1 MPEAF
6 RPLFDD
12 RADEPPTKPEELL
25 RLEQGFREV
34 LQERQDD
41 RPASSFFSDPGM
53 PAGPDDL
60 NSIVADA
67 FAAAGSGHAA
77 VQAAA
82 PPVLAASE
90 QQIRPSPD
98 ALDVAEARRADPAP
112 VASGAHDARYPH
124 LSGEHRGLID
134 QAITYVAAQR
144 DHSELTVRKN
154 KNALRRLANDLGA
167 RGQAIDLKNH
177 RSLVDH
183 VNASFPKNAGMKR
196 ALNVLRAYHE
206 RTGYSALYPH
216 LSGEHR
222 GLIDQAITRVAAQKH
237 YKANTVGAFTNALYR
252 LANDLGAR
260 GQAIDLKNHQSLADH
275 VNALF
280 PKNRDMKKALDVL
293 RAYHERP
300 GYSARYPHL
309 SGEHRGLIDQAIT
322 HVAAQKH
329 YSENTVGAYTN
340 ALRRLVNDLG
350 ARGQAIDLTN
360 HQSLVD
366 HVNAFFPK
374 NDTMKL
380 ALDVLRVY
388 HEAGKLRA
396 PEPASPATARLSDT
410 YRGVPLVDLTTSSDA
425 QIGAFPSGSSNL
437 PEGAVLG
444 AAELL
449 SDAHIHRDYRLLE
462 QDLQEARPALAARTR
477 LVDAMV
483 AHQLRRHDVDVQA
496 RLLSIYHQNDAPAD
510 FVFLPVNSADPMDP
524 APDPQRINHWSLLLV
539 DRRDPER
546 AVAYHYDSIQ
556 HNGQGSNDALARE
569 LATRLDATTLVTPA
583 MAQQNNGV
591 DCGVFVVDG
600 TRELVYRLATEER
613 PDQQRPLHLNY
624 LVADRQALQ
633 NRLREERLPHELA
646 AIPVEAFGAAGSQVQ
661 YAVLQEQQARQ
672 VAPAPFER
680 HLGKTRE
687 TQDEL
692 TSTARYPHL
701 SGEHRGLIDQAI
713 TYVAAQ
719 RGYSALTA
727 QKYIYALRRLAN
739 DLGAHGQAIDLTN
752 HQSLVDH
759 VKAFFPKDDG
769 SMKQALNVLR
779 AYHERPG
786 YSATAGRPAPYSAPY
801 PHLSGEHRGL
811 IDQAITHVAAQR
823 DYSAS
828 TVGTYRSALCRL
840 VNDLG
845 ARGQAIDLKNHRS
858 LVDHVNAFFPKNDS
872 MKWALDVLR
881 VYHEAGKLR
890 APEPASPATARLSDT
905 YRGVPLV
912 DLTTSSDAQ
921 IGAFPSGSSNL
932 PEGAVLGAAELLSD
946 AHIHRDYR
954 LLEQDL
960 QEAHPALAT
969 RTRLVDAMVAHQLRR
984 HDVDV
989 QARLLSIYHQNDA
1002 PADFVFLPVN
1012 SADPMD
1018 PAPDPQRINHW
1029 SLLLVDRRDPERAVA
1044 YHYDS
1049 IQHNGQGSND
1059 ALARELATRLDAT
1072 TLVTPAM
1079 AQQNNG
1085 VDCGVFVV
1093 DGTRELVYRLA
1104 TEERP
1109 DQQRPLHLN
1118 YLVADRQALQNR
1130 LREERLPHELAAI
1143 PAEAFGA
1150 AGSQVQ
1156 YAVLQEQQ
1164 ARQVAPAPFERHL
1177 GKTREAQDELT
1188 STLDRSH
1195 LVNSGDVIINN
1206 EHYTALLRPAKRQ
1219 RTDNPQSL
1227 AMGRQQLSEATT
1239 TSISQPSDQARADLI
1254 ASFRSRERSAGR

>member
-1 MPEAF
+1 MDRDIKRTPTAERSSRDGGELERRGQTISGLDHDSRIEFAKSLFPADRKLISALQRVRDAEAVSAGGPQEPGRRAAPSPTSDAIPEAF

-134 QAITYVAAQR
+134 QAIT
-144 DHSELTVRKN
+144 H
-154 KNALRRLANDLGA
+154 
-167 RGQAIDLKNH
+167 
-177 RSLVDH
+177 
-183 VNASFPKNAGMKR
+183 
-196 ALNVLRAYHE
+196 
-206 RTGYSALYPH
+206 
-216 LSGEHR
+216 
-222 GLIDQAITRVAAQKH
+222 VAAQKH

-275 VNALF
+275 VNAFF
-280 PKNRDMKKALDVL
+280 PENRDMKKALDVL

-322 HVAAQKH
+322 HVAAQ
-329 YSENTVGAYTN
+329 
-340 ALRRLVNDLG
+340 
-350 ARGQAIDLTN
+350 
-360 HQSLVD
+360 
-366 HVNAFFPK
+366 
-374 NDTMKL
+374 
-380 ALDVLRVY
+380 
-388 HEAGKLRA
+388 
-396 PEPASPATARLSDT
+396 
-410 YRGVPLVDLTTSSDA
+410 
-425 QIGAFPSGSSNL
+425 
-437 PEGAVLG
+437 
-444 AAELL
+444 
-449 SDAHIHRDYRLLE
+449 
-462 QDLQEARPALAARTR
+462 
-477 LVDAMV
+477 
-483 AHQLRRHDVDVQA
+483 
-496 RLLSIYHQNDAPAD
+496 
-510 FVFLPVNSADPMDP
+510 
-524 APDPQRINHWSLLLV
+524 
-539 DRRDPER
+539 
-546 AVAYHYDSIQ
+546 
-556 HNGQGSNDALARE
+556 
-569 LATRLDATTLVTPA
+569 
-583 MAQQNNGV
+583 
-591 DCGVFVVDG
+591 
-600 TRELVYRLATEER
+600 
-613 PDQQRPLHLNY
+613 
-624 LVADRQALQ
+624 
-633 NRLREERLPHELA
+633 
-646 AIPVEAFGAAGSQVQ
+646 
-661 YAVLQEQQARQ
+661 
-672 VAPAPFER
+672 
-680 HLGKTRE
+680 
-687 TQDEL
+687 
-692 TSTARYPHL
+692 
-701 SGEHRGLIDQAI
+701 
-713 TYVAAQ
+713 
-719 RGYSALTA
+719 
-727 QKYIYALRRLAN
+727 
-739 DLGAHGQAIDLTN
+739 
-752 HQSLVDH
+752 
-759 VKAFFPKDDG
+759 
-769 SMKQALNVLR
+769 
-779 AYHERPG
+779 
-786 YSATAGRPAPYSAPY
+786 
-801 PHLSGEHRGL
+801 
-811 IDQAITHVAAQR
+811 R

-828 TVGTYRSALCRL
+828 TVRTYTGALCRL

-845 ARGQAIDLKNHRS
+845 ARGQAIDLKNHQS

-881 VYHEAGKLR
+881 VYHEAGY
-890 APEPASPATARLSDT
+890 SATAGRPVPSDAHVLEQ
-905 YRGVPLV
+905 VPLV

-960 QEAHPALAT
+960 QEAHPALAA
-969 RTRLVDAMVAHQLRR
+969 RTRLVDALVSHQLRR

-989 QARLLSIYHQNDA
+989 QGRLLSIYHQNDA

-1018 PAPDPQRINHW
+1018 PAPDPQRIEHW

-1049 IQHNGQGSND
+1049 IQYNGQGYND
-1059 ALARELATRLDAT
+1059 APARELATRLDAT

-1079 AQQNNG
+1079 AQQGNGVDCGVFVVDGTRQLVHRLANEERPDQQLPLHLNYLVADRQALQNRLREERLPHELAAIPVEAFGAAGSQVQHAVLQEQQARQVAPAPFERHLGKTRETQDELTSTARYPHLSGEHRGLIDQAITHVAAQRDYSASTVRTYTGALCRLVNDLGARGQAIDLKNHQSLVDHVNAFFPKNDSMKWALDVLRVYHEAGYSATAGRPVPSDAHVLEQVPLVDLTTSSDAQIGAFPSGSSNLPEGAVLGAAELLSDAHIHRDYRLLEQDLQEAHPALAARTRLVDALVSHQLRRHDVDVQGRLLSIYHQNDAPADFVFLPVNSADPMDPAPDPQRIEHWSLLLVDRRDPERAVAYHYDSIQYNGQGYNDAPARELATRLDATTLVTPAMAQQGNG

-1093 DGTRELVYRLA
+1093 DGTRELVHRLA
-1104 TEERP
+1104 NEERP
-1109 DQQRPLHLN
+1109 DQQLPLHLN

-1156 YAVLQEQQ
+1156 HAVLQEQQ

-1188 STLDRSH
+1188 STLDRSN
-1195 LVNSGDVIINN
+1195 LVNSGGVIINN
-1206 EHYTALLRPAKRQ
+1206 AHFTALLRPAKRQ
-1219 RTDNPQSL
+1219 RTNPQSL
-1227 AMGRQQLSEATT
+1227 PMERQLSEIGNSGARVPMQSPTHQLGASDFLPPEQRTDIVNRPVAGHATATT
-1239 TSISQPSDQARADLI
+1239 TSISKASDQARAELL
-1254 ASFRSRERSAGR
+1254 ASFRSRERSDAGR